1 MTMKRPICHKDGTVS
16 YWSVYFQLGVSRSRF
31 LPDCELVAMSAR
43 DRARVIKHTAN
54 AVRPR

>member
-1 MTMKRPICHKDGTVS
+1 MKRPICHKDGTVS